1 MRLPLEVTRSHT
13 LLLVC
18 WVFLCST
25 ANGSITEAR
34 DAPETATI
42 LATGTYSAT
51 ASTNATAV
59 AATTQAD
66 GRGVQSTVVAS
77 ATNDNNAAVEASRG
91 EEETSQHGNAASN
104 STVGQASV
112 TAVQEIATPRVEES
126 DSRTHES
133 EKTTATTINSAFQ
146 QAAQSTTNAGTEATT
161 VATESSTAP
170 ASASHTATIVATKAV
185 SDASTHATATA
196 TAEVSSHESTSG
208 TTRAS
213 QIAHTATLAAV
224 TTTLNATATSA
235 ASSQTV
241 SSVSV
246 AQTAALSTITS
257 TTKTTTSSSSSVM
270 AATGTPRIAL
280 WDLSEKTSQTG
291 LLFQKSWNKCWE
303 ASSFTRGAWIIL
315 NTCNSKTPWQ
325 AFETILQ
332 QNDTYVLA
340 ILAGSPTSADASL
353 CVELN
358 DMNFASLQPCRKGYK
373 KQMFKLS
380 ATGSVV
386 SDGFCLSPALVY
398 GVTAIGAYAEAPCE
412 DVAGYSVQMKGL
424 GQTPPGFLVS
434 PDGVTT
440 MQIGGKCVTGMG
452 PSANSVSTDVVVTDI
467 CDGSAEQNWFFQ
479 WGQIRNVATGLC
491 LAAPNATAKDVT
503 VVPVSLRPCNLAA
516 EKSLSQFWIRQTGD
530 IIFNGVSYNCVRSVN
545 GVLKL
550 GTNKCSSSD
559 ALSGSPSSVIGS
571 SNFIT
576 VLPTGACSSTTNR
589 KDLRDLSD
597 TDKATFFKALE
608 TLRTIP
614 SLLGRENRYQD
625 YVVFHGIGQA
635 WYHFKALFLP
645 WHRLFLLQL
654 EQDIQFI
661 TDNPAFSLPYW
672 GWATDTGSW
681 WTPAAKILTPQAFG
695 TTGINNAN
703 YCVTDGLIS
712 KWTATDAACI
722 KRLYPLDGGN
732 LNVMTP
738 SVLLNDQYMMA
749 ITQINPLT
757 NAAYKS
763 YDDFRWAMEF
773 PHNMVHASIGGYV
786 FSGVVNGQQTWTM
799 GHMMNVPSAI
809 NDPLFFLHHANM
821 ERYFAYFQDLNP
833 AIVYDGQQ
841 AVPPGSGN
849 VVAASA
855 SDLLPGFN
863 VPVSSVWNLGKNGM
877 CFKYTAYSGSPIAF
891 AVVESVAV
899 PLAADI
905 VAALGQTAVK
915 TTVSRRDEL
924 EDLDTALHAAV
935 GEQNAVTGATTS
947 TPETKPDLF
956 DNALRSHTVNETII
970 MNRISGQL
978 VPSLQGGPMEVMM
991 ASMRV
996 SSDIG
1001 INESIV
1007 TKMVE
1012 IQAASA
1018 NLNTVLNT
1026 VQQAVLSAGFNAS
1039 LANATE
1045 AQMAVALKT
1054 SIAVV
1059 ANGVVDM

>member
-1 MRLPLEVTRSHT
+1 MRLPLEVTRPHT
-13 LLLVC
+13 FLLVC
-18 WVFLCST
+18 WVLLCST
-25 ANGSITEAR
+25 ANGSITEAL
-34 DAPETATI
+34 DTLETATI

-51 ASTNATAV
+51 ASANATAV
-59 AATTQAD
+59 PAALLFSTQTAGHAAQSTTAATTA
-66 GRGVQSTVVAS
+66 
-77 ATNDNNAAVEASRG
+77 NDYNAAVEASRG
-91 EEETSQHGNAASN
+91 EEDTSQHGNASSN
-104 STVGQASV
+104 STVGQASA
-112 TAVQEIATPRVEES
+112 TAVQEIPSSPVEES
-126 DSRTHES
+126 ASPSPTHES
-133 EKTTATTINSAFQ
+133 EKTTAATIKLTLQQSAQ
-146 QAAQSTTNAGTEATT
+146 GTTNAKTEATA
-161 VATESSTAP
+161 VVTESSTTP
-170 ASASHTATIVATKAV
+170 ASASHTATIE
-185 SDASTHATATA
+185 A
-196 TAEVSSHESTSG
+196 TAEASPHDSSSG
-208 TTRAS
+208 TTRPN
-213 QIAHTATLAAV
+213 QIAQTATLAAV
-224 TTTLNATATSA
+224 TVTLNATATTA
-235 ASSQTV
+235 ASSQAVT
-241 SSVSV
+241 SGSV
-246 AQTAALSTITS
+246 AQTSAVSTTAS
-257 TTKTTTSSSSSVM
+257 TTKTTSSSSSSSSSAM
-270 AATGTPRIAL
+270 AATGTPKIAL
-280 WDLSEKTSQTG
+280 WDLSVKTSQTG

-315 NTCNSKTPWQ
+315 NNCNSNTPWQ
-325 AFETILQ
+325 AFETIFQ

-340 ILAGSPTSADASL
+340 ILAGSPTSAEASL

-358 DMNFASLQPCRKGYK
+358 DMNFASLQPCRKGYN

-386 SDGFCLSPALVY
+386 SDGLCLSPALVY
-398 GVTAIGAYAEAPCE
+398 GVTAIGAYAEAPCA
-412 DVAGYSVQMKGL
+412 DVAAYSVQMKGL
-424 GQTPPGFLVS
+424 GQTAPGFLVS

-452 PSANSVSTDVVVTDI
+452 PSANSVSTDVVVTDT

-530 IIFNGVSYNCVRSVN
+530 ILFNGVSYNCVRSVN

-571 SNFIT
+571 SNFVT
-576 VLPTGACSSTTNR
+576 ALPTGACSSTANR

-661 TDNPAFSLPYW
+661 TDNPTFALPYW

-703 YCVTDGLIS
+703 YCVTDGFIS

-809 NDPLFFLHHANM
+809 NDPLFFLHHANI
-821 ERYFAYFQDLNP
+821 ERYFTYFQDLNP

-877 CFKYTAYSGSPIAF
+877 CFKYTPYSGSPIAF
-891 AVVESVAV
+891 AVVETVAV

-905 VAALGQTAVK
+905 VAALSQTAVK

-924 EDLDTALHAAV
+924 EDLDTTLNAAV
-935 GEQNAVTGATTS
+935 EEQNAVTGATAS

-956 DNALRSHTVNETII
+956 DNALRSHTANETII
-970 MNRISGQL
+970 MNRISGQV
-978 VPSLQGGPMEVMM
+978 VPSLQGGPMELMM
-991 ASMRV
+991 ASMKV
-996 SSDIG
+996 SADIG
-1001 INESIV
+1001 INERIV
-1007 TKMVE
+1007 TKMME
-1012 IQAASA
+1012 IYAASA